1 MLVAASWPG
10 SSGVDLQHVVDSRAS
25 SSALM
30 ASMQP
35 VEISPLQILLPSLA
49 VIVLSTGAAIML
61 ASYCSRNGV
70 QYKLSDMPA

>member
-1 MLVAASWPG
+1 
-10 SSGVDLQHVVDSRAS
+10 
-25 SSALM
+25 M

-61 ASYCSRNGV
+61 ASFCSRNGV